1 MIKNKI
7 LLIDDDKFLLDA
19 LAQFLSM
26 EKFDVKVLDQSDL
39 IQSTISTFNPDLII
53 LDIDLG
59 DADGR
64 LICDEL
70 RINEATAHIPIILL
84 TGLSYEEIAA
94 IDCMADA
101 IIGKPFESSML
112 MLSVKELTR

>member
-7 LLIDDDKFLLDA
+7 LLVDDDKPLLNALSDFLMLEGFQVEALDHSLEVEGSIKA
-19 LAQFLSM
+19 FL
-26 EKFDVKVLDQSDL
+26 
-39 IQSTISTFNPDLII
+39 PDLII

-64 LICDEL
+64 IICDEL
-70 RINEATAHIPIILL
+70 KNNPTTAHIPIILL
-84 TGLSYEEIAA
+84 TGLSYDEIAA
-94 IDCMADA
+94 IECLADG

-112 MLSVKELTR
+112 LFNIKNILT